1 MDVLL
6 IHPPFL
12 EGYSKARIDLPPLG
26 IGYLASV
33 LRQDGHRVRI
43 ADLNMNSRGLL
54 EQAGEFDLVGIS
66 GDTPRHGMALDLAAK
81 VRERGVPVVMGG
93 PHVSFKAEENLR
105 SGPVDYVVRGE
116 GEASFRDLVRDLQE
130 GGDGVGVP
138 GVSCRSNGDVLHNS
152 GTGFLDI
159 NEIPLPSRDLLPM
172 TSYRV
177 NVGDRLGTTV
187 IGSRGCP
194 FNCSFCSSSEL
205 FGLNWR
211 PREPEAVVDEV
222 EYLYRHYGFRAVL
235 FMDDNFTLDPDR
247 TIRICEL
254 MLRRDLDVYWW
265 CFSRVT
271 SINKREDMVES
282 MAAAGA
288 KVVFLGVET
297 PHKEILDH
305 YNKKAT
311 SEDAERAVQILR
323 KHGIRIYGSLI
334 LGDPQEDQRMI
345 RQTIRYARTLNPDMA
360 QFAILTPYPGTRL
373 YDELQPRL
381 LDRDWSYY
389 DGLHSVISYDNLT
402 SDEVE
407 GFLKKAYLSFY
418 LRPKQLLVWGG
429 QMAKFLMYMAK
440 R

>member
-12 EGYSKARIDLPPLG
+12 EGFSRAGIEMPPLG

-43 ADLNMNSRGLL
+43 ADLNMDSRGLL
-54 EQAGEFDLVGIS
+54 DRAGEFDLVGIS
-66 GDTPRHGMALDLAAK
+66 GDTPRHEMALDLAGK
-81 VRERGVPVVMGG
+81 VREQGVPVVMGG
-93 PHVSFKAEENLR
+93 PHVSFRAEENLR

-116 GEASFRDLVRDLQE
+116 GEASFRDLVRDLQD
-130 GGDGVGVP
+130 GGDGVGVS
-138 GVSCRSNGDVLHNS
+138 GVSCRNNRDVVHNS
-152 GTGFLDI
+152 EAGFLDI
-159 NEIPLPSRDLLPM
+159 DEIPLPARDLLPIS
-172 TSYRV
+172 SYRV
-177 NVGDRLGTTV
+177 YVGDRLGTTV

-222 EYLYRHYGFRAVL
+222 EYLHRHYGYRAVL

-254 MLRRDLDVYWW
+254 MLKRDLDVHWW
-265 CFSRVT
+265 CFSRVN
-271 SINKREDMVES
+271 SVNKREDMVES

-288 KVVFLGVET
+288 KVFFMGVET
-297 PHKEILDH
+297 PHDEVLDH

-311 SEDAERAVQILR
+311 SEDAEKAIRTLH
-323 KHGIRIYGSLI
+323 KHGIRVFGSLI
-334 LGDPQEDQRMI
+334 IGDPQEDQRMI
-345 RQTIRYARTLNPDMA
+345 RQTISYAKSLKPNMV
-360 QFAILTPYPGTRL
+360 QFAILTPYPGTEL

-389 DGLHSVISYDNLT
+389 DGMYSVISYDYLT
-402 SDEVE
+402 PEEVE
-407 GFLKKAYLSFY
+407 GFLTKAYLSFY
-418 LRPKQLLVWGG
+418 LRPKQLYVWGG
-429 QMAKFLMYMAK
+429 QMAKFLMYLA
-440 R
+440 RR

>member
-33 LRQDGHRVRI
+33 LRGEGHTVRI
-43 ADLNMNSRGLL
+43 ADLNIDSRYLL
-54 EQAGEFDLVGIS
+54 DRVGEFDLVGIS
-66 GDTPRHGMALDLAAK
+66 GDTPRHGVAMELAAK
-81 VRERGVPVVMGG
+81 VREQGVPVAMGG
-93 PHVSFKAEENLR
+93 PHVSFRAEENLR

-116 GEASFRDLVRDLQE
+116 GEESFRNLVRDLQE

-138 GVSCRSNGDVLHNS
+138 GISCRNKGEVLHNPTTS
-152 GTGFLDI
+152 FLDI
-159 NEIPLPSRDLLPM
+159 NDIPLPSRDLLPM
-172 TSYRV
+172 SSYRV
-177 NVGDRLGTTV
+177 YVGNRLGTTV
-187 IGSRGCP
+187 IASRGCP

-205 FGLNWR
+205 FGLRWR
-211 PREPEAVVDEV
+211 PREPEAIVDEV

-254 MLRRDLDVYWW
+254 MLKRGLDVKWW

-271 SINKREDMVES
+271 SVNQREDMVES
-282 MAAAGA
+282 MAEAGGEM
-288 KVVFLGVET
+288 VFLGVET
-297 PHKEILDH
+297 PHEEVLDH
-305 YNKKAT
+305 YGKKAT
-311 SEDAERAVQILR
+311 SEDAQGAVRILR

-345 RQTIRYARTLNPDMA
+345 RQTISYAKSLNPNIA

-373 YDELQPRL
+373 YDEMRPRL

-389 DGLHSVISYDNLT
+389 DGLHSVISYDYLT
-402 SDEVE
+402 PEEVE
-407 GFLKKAYLSFY
+407 GFLKKAYLTFY
-418 LRPKQLLVWGG
+418 LQPKKLLVHGRN
-429 QMAKFLMYMAK
+429 MAKFLLYLAK